1 MYNHH
6 WKTYLRRNC
15 LETKK
20 TNFLADV
27 AYARPTL
34 KQADLARLIGEE
46 GCEIR
51 EETILDIIG
60 RYESMIRRMLLEGHC
75 VLTPNCRMMPR
86 VLGLWETPDSPFD
99 PEKHRR
105 SLDLFPTADM
115 RKELEYVG
123 IDVLGMREDF
133 RTGIARVTDSATGE
147 VNRRITP
154 GDDVVLEGER
164 LKVTVDDTDAGV
176 FFIAGDGTEYRVTRR
191 LSLNY
196 PNRVVVRVPAGIPP
210 GKYKVTIRTRFTPG
224 GKCMQKEL
232 QETSSTFPLLVA
244 EEEQT

>member
-75 VLTPNCRMMPR
+75 VLTPNYRMMP
-86 VLGLWETPDSPFD
+86 
-99 PEKHRR
+99 
-105 SLDLFPTADM
+105 
-115 RKELEYVG
+115 
-123 IDVLGMREDF
+123 
-133 RTGIARVTDSATGE
+133 
-147 VNRRITP
+147 
-154 GDDVVLEGER
+154 
-164 LKVTVDDTDAGV
+164 
-176 FFIAGDGTEYRVTRR
+176 
-191 LSLNY
+191 
-196 PNRVVVRVPAGIPP
+196 RVPAGIPP